1 MPQAAITARDAMR
14 AAMEAG
20 RYVVGLRKDPRRA
33 LAIIGPAAGC
43 PKYACDRPDTER
55 KVRAIVCNVTG
66 DCHRLLGDF
75 RAAAEWYRAAGESD
89 EGSGSAPIYA
99 DLVLAHGLA
108 DHYPAALKYL
118 RAHRQRW
125 RARPL
130 GQRLYW
136 HLASGW
142 WLYPSAW
149 RLQWRER
156 SLLARLE
163 ALAEGNTGSA

>member
-1 MPQAAITARDAMR
+1 MPQAGITARDAMQ

-33 LAIIGPAAGC
+33 LAIIGPAARC
-43 PKYACDRPDTER
+43 PEYAGDRPDTER
-55 KVRAIVCNVTG
+55 TVRAIVCNVTG

-75 RAAAEWYRAAGESD
+75 RAAAEWYRSAGESYL
-89 EGSGSAPIYA
+89 GSGSGPIYA

-108 DHYPAALKYL
+108 DHYPAALKSL
-118 RAHRQRW
+118 RAQRQRW

-130 GQRLYW
+130 WQRVYW

-149 RLQWRER
+149 RLQW
-156 SLLARLE
+156 LE
-163 ALAEGNTGSA
+163 